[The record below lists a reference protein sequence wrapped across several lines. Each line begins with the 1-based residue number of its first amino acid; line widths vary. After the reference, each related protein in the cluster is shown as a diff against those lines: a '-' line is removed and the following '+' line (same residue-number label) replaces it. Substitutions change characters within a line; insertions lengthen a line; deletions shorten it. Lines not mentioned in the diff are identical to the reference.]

1 MKNTTSIL
9 IVSFLLLAS
18 CSGSEDLLY
27 RNLDQALLS
36 DFKNLKNDFLEN
48 KISAQN
54 YFNNL
59 RKLQNREHNLFE
71 KARLYKFNDLV
82 EYNYWHR
89 GRLKFPSNIEM
100 ELNRIMQTLRD
111 TTAIN

>member
-1 MKNTTSIL
+1 MKNISSIL
-9 IVSFLLLAS
+9 FVGFLLLAS

-36 DFKNLKNDFLEN
+36 DFKNIKNDFLEN
-48 KISAQN
+48 KISAKD

-59 RKLQNREHNLFE
+59 RKLQNREDNLFE
-71 KARLYKFNDLV
+71 KARLYQFNDLI

-89 GRLKFPSNIEM
+89 GRLKFPSNIRM
-100 ELNRIMQTLRD
+100 ELILIAETLRD